1 MVVLQVTMVVVLVLQ
16 YDLYSVI
23 VVSSYFESYCYFLK
37 TKLYFGFEKK
47 VVVSPPG
54 HSI

>member
-54 HSI
+54 YSI